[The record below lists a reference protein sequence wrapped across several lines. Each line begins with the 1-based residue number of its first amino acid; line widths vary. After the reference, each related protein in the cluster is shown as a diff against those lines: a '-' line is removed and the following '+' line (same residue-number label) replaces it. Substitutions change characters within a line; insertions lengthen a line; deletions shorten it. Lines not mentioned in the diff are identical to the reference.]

1 MHGQRFWHFWRLW
14 FTHSGFWQ
22 VEQWELA
29 LDVGFRA
36 VVLLE
41 DVWKGAWGSFS
52 SGGPHVSVSV
62 CVCITL
68 CATLCV
74 TLCVYTSCLLCAL
87 YPVCYDFRGLSG
99 SSKLAPQPSPDLPP
113 PKDQGPKRLPLP
125 RKGHRGEC
133 HLLGGG
139 AVLGSS
145 ALMVIPLCPAL
156 ETSCSLAPLSPPLT
170 SGIFPEK
177 HPCAE
182 EAACSS
188 PGPTPF
194 SPAPAEPSLL
204 PGSASAGNFPGHHYS
219 LLRVNCLISS
229 LPIHLRTGDRV
240 TLPHN
245 FTLSK

>member
-1 MHGQRFWHFWRLW
+1 MGTSLPLPSDPIGQMRKPWSRDCVTAESHRLLTSGPMRGQRFWHFWRLW

-52 SGGPHVSVSV
+52 SGGPHVSV

-113 PKDQGPKRLPLP
+113 PKVQGPKRLPLP

-133 HLLGGG
+133 HLLEGGG
-139 AVLGSS
+139 LSW
-145 ALMVIPLCPAL
+145 
-156 ETSCSLAPLSPPLT
+156 APVPPW
-170 SGIFPEK
+170 
-177 HPCAE
+177 
-182 EAACSS
+182 
-188 PGPTPF
+188 
-194 SPAPAEPSLL
+194 
-204 PGSASAGNFPGHHYS
+204 
-219 LLRVNCLISS
+219 
-229 LPIHLRTGDRV
+229 
-240 TLPHN
+240 
-245 FTLSK
+245 